1 MKLFTSIIKSINE
14 FLPDDPITLE
24 SQLEEKLKKHL
35 EKHGFFVTRQK
46 IEKENRYDLI
56 CSSGNQIVCI
66 ELKIHADISDLNQF
80 DKYLRNFKDG
90 FIVVCWQ
97 ASFSVKDIFLHVTE
111 QSPTPIALIELSE
124 RYSLA

>member
-35 EKHGFFVTRQK
+35 EKHGFFIARQK

-111 QSPTPIALIELSE
+111 QSPIPVALIELSE